1 MHRGVTRKKLL
12 LTVVLIILA
21 LMTMVITAQAGSTP
35 LMGALR
41 DAMAPI
47 HNVLTKTGQGLGSA
61 LAVPVKIYQAVRHNE
76 DLMVR
81 VTALE
86 GELHRAQEVL
96 LENERLQILLD
107 FQTQV
112 AGTYETETAAVVNRS
127 PGNLLGLITV
137 NKGTVHGIK
146 ENMSVMTPAGLVG
159 RVLSVSNY
167 SSEVL
172 LIIDPRSGVGSL
184 VQETRVPGLVEGM
197 SASSSQLRMAHIP
210 GNLLVDEGQVVV
222 TSGMDMGSLYPKGI
236 PIGTVTRVGKEPSGL
251 FKTALVKPFVDFHRL
266 EEVLIVRDTH
276 LD

>member
-1 MHRGVTRKKLL
+1 VHRGVTRKKLL

-21 LMTMVITAQAGSTP
+21 LTTMVLTAQAGSTP

-41 DAMAPI
+41 DVMAPV
-47 HNVLTKTGQGLGSA
+47 HNVLTKTGQGLGSV
-61 LAVPVKIYQAVRHNE
+61 LAMPVKIYQAVRQNE

-86 GELHRAQEVL
+86 GELHRTQEVL
-96 LENERLQILLD
+96 LENERLQAVLD

-127 PGNLLGLITV
+127 SGNLLGMITV

-146 ENMSVMTPAGLVG
+146 ANMPVMTPAGLVG
-159 RVLSVSNY
+159 RVLSVSKY

-172 LIIDPRSGVGSL
+172 LIIDPRSGVGTL

-197 SASSSQLRMAHIP
+197 SASSVQLRMAHIP
-210 GNLLVDEGQVVV
+210 GNLQVDEGQVVV

-236 PIGTVTRVGKEPSGL
+236 PIGTVTRVEKEPSGL

-266 EEVLIVRDTH
+266 EEVLIVRDTR

>member
-21 LMTMVITAQAGSTP
+21 LTTMVLSAQAGSTP
-35 LMGALR
+35 LMGTLR
-41 DAMAPI
+41 DVMAPVN
-47 HNVLTKTGQGLGSA
+47 NVLTKTGQGLGSV
-61 LAVPVKIYQAVRHNE
+61 LAMPVKIYQAVRQNE

-86 GELHRAQEVL
+86 GELHRTQEVL
-96 LENERLQILLD
+96 LENERLQAVLD

-112 AGTYETETAAVVNRS
+112 AGTYETEIAAVVNRS
-127 PGNLLGLITV
+127 PGNLLGIITI

-146 ENMSVMTPAGLVG
+146 ANMPVMAPAGLVG
-159 RVLSVSNY
+159 RVLSVSKY

-184 VQETRVPGLVEGM
+184 VQETRVPGLMEGM
-197 SASSSQLRMAHIP
+197 SAGSVQLRMAHIP
-210 GNLLVDEGQVVV
+210 GNLQVDEGQVVV

-236 PIGTVTRVGKEPSGL
+236 PIGTVTRVEKEPSGL

-266 EEVLIVRDTH
+266 EEVLIVRDTR

>member
-21 LMTMVITAQAGSTP
+21 LTTMVLTAQAGSTP

-41 DAMAPI
+41 DVMAPV
-47 HNVLTKTGQGLGSA
+47 HNVLTKTGQGLGSV
-61 LAVPVKIYQAVRHNE
+61 LAMPVKIYQAVRQNE

-86 GELHRAQEVL
+86 GELHRTQEVL
-96 LENERLQILLD
+96 LENERLQAVLD

-127 PGNLLGLITV
+127 SGNLLGMITV

-146 ENMSVMTPAGLVG
+146 ANMPVMTPAGLVG
-159 RVLSVSNY
+159 RVLSVSKY

-172 LIIDPRSGVGSL
+172 LIIDPRSGVGTL

-197 SASSSQLRMAHIP
+197 SASSVQLRMAHIP
-210 GNLLVDEGQVVV
+210 GNLQVDEGQVVV

-236 PIGTVTRVGKEPSGL
+236 PIGTVTRVEKEPSGL

-266 EEVLIVRDTH
+266 EEVLIVRDTR

>member
-21 LMTMVITAQAGSTP
+21 LTTMVLTAQAGSTP

-41 DAMAPI
+41 DVMAPV
-47 HNVLTKTGQGLGSA
+47 HNVLTKTGQGLGSV
-61 LAVPVKIYQAVRHNE
+61 LAMPVKIYQAVRQNE

-86 GELHRAQEVL
+86 GELHRTQEVL
-96 LENERLQILLD
+96 LENERLQAVLD

-127 PGNLLGLITV
+127 PGNLLGMITV
-137 NKGTVHGIK
+137 NKGSAHDIK
-146 ENMSVMTPAGLVG
+146 ANMPVMTPAGLVG
-159 RVLSVSNY
+159 RVLSVSKY

-197 SASSSQLRMAHIP
+197 SASSVQLRMAHIP
-210 GNLLVDEGQVVV
+210 GNLQVDEGQVVV

-236 PIGTVTRVGKEPSGL
+236 PIGTITRVEKEPSGL
-251 FKTALVKPFVDFHRL
+251 FKAALVKPFVDFHRL
-266 EEVLIVRDTH
+266 EEVLIVRDTR